1 MDMAQTNGSDKALA
15 DDAESLARDVQRG
28 ASRVLDA
35 TAKGA
40 RRASREVKPSVRG
53 TVKDALRSRDP
64 ENALGELIREYP
76 WTSLAV
82 VAVGSAL
89 LVRTLFRLR

>member
-1 MDMAQTNGSDKALA
+1 MDMAQTNGSDKTVAE
-15 DDAESLARDVQRG
+15 DAETLARDVQRG

-40 RRASREVKPSVRG
+40 RRASREIKPTLRG
-53 TVKDALRSRDP
+53 NVKDALHSRHP
-64 ENALGELIREYP
+64 ENALAELIREYP

-89 LVRTLFRLR
+89 LVRTLFRSR

>member
-1 MDMAQTNGSDKALA
+1 MAHTNGSDKALA
-15 DDAESLARDVQRG
+15 DDAETLARDVQRG

-40 RRASREVKPSVRG
+40 RRASREIKPGVRG
-53 TVKDALRSRDP
+53 NVKDALRSRHP
-64 ENALGELIREYP
+64 ENALAELVREYP

-89 LVRTLFRLR
+89 LVRALFRLR

>member
-1 MDMAQTNGSDKALA
+1 MAYTNGSDKALA
-15 DDAESLARDVQRG
+15 DGAEAVARDVQRG

-40 RRASREVKPSVRG
+40 RRASREIKPTVRG
-53 TVKDALRSRDP
+53 NVKDALRRRHP
-64 ENALGELIREYP
+64 ENALAELVREYP

-89 LVRTLFRLR
+89 LVRSLFRLR

>member
-1 MDMAQTNGSDKALA
+1 MAQANGTDKTLV
-15 DDAESLARDVQRG
+15 DNAETLARDVQRG

-40 RRASREVKPSVRG
+40 RRASREIKPTFRG
-53 TVKDALRSRDP
+53 SVKDALRSRDP
-64 ENALGELIREYP
+64 ENAVADLIREYP